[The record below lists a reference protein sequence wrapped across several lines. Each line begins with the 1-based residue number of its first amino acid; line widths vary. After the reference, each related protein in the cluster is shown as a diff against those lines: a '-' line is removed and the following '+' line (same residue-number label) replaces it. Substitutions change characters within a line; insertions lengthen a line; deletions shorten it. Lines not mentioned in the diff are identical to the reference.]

1 MYKFIP
7 LKVFEIRLM
16 YKKTES
22 NHVYARRRSQLAE
35 VFVNDQGELV
45 IPEES
50 ILNQTDVKYL
60 QEIYHR

>member
-7 LKVFEIRLM
+7 FKVFEIRLLR
-16 YKKTES
+16 KTES
-22 NHVYARRRSQLAE
+22 NHVYARRKSQLAE

-50 ILNQTDVKYL
+50 ILNQTDVKDL